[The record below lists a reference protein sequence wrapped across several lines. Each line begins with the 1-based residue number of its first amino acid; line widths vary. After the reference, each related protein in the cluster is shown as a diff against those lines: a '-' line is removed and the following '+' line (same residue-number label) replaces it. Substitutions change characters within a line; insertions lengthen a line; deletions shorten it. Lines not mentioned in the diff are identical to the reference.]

1 MKKVHALA
9 VLASMSACAQ
19 QASAVDMKAGDW
31 TVNVGGIVNAYYT
44 GVSCN
49 GDAVGGLALGL
60 MMSRGAANTSAS
72 EAPAE

>member
-31 TVNVGGIVNAYYT
+31 TVNVGGIVNA
-44 GVSCN
+44 
-49 GDAVGGLALGL
+49 
-60 MMSRGAANTSAS
+60 
-72 EAPAE
+72 